1 MSTDVIDDYSK
12 ERRDREKKLHAVW
25 LSAAGTMEGMRS

>member
-12 ERRDREKKLHAVW
+12 ERRDRKKNFMQSGFLLPGQW
-25 LSAAGTMEGMRS
+25 KG